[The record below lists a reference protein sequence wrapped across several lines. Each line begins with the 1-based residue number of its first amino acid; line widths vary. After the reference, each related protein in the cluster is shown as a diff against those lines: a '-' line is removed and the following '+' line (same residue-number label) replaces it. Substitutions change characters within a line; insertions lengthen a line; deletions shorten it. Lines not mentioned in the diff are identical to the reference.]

1 MPPKPPPAGAENA
14 MISHS
19 GSVAA
24 VTSALAALA
33 SRAVRHEPAI
43 FDPSIEP
50 LTSRARSTGLP
61 HGSTFLNVS

>member
-1 MPPKPPPAGAENA
+1 

-24 VTSALAALA
+24 VTSAMAALA

-43 FDPSIEP
+43 LEPSIEP
-50 LTSRARSTGLP
+50 LTSSARSTGFP
-61 HGSTFLNVS
+61 HGSTLLNVA